1 MQEAQAA
8 LLAKDDDLA
17 MLRQDLQALR
27 TQLKRTPDSA
37 AQSAT
42 CQAAARDSAAEAG
55 GRPSSSSL
63 KPDPDA
69 DNSRKSEGAGAA
81 ESGLPSP
88 SLPATPHSPV
98 DSPKGVVHQ
107 NPPPPPLPP
116 PHFPL
121 RTNPSPLQSPF
132 KLHVACCSVSWG
144 NPGRIGCNI

>member
-98 DSPKGVVHQ
+98 DSPKGMVHQ
-107 NPPPPPLPP
+107 NPPPPPFRPHISLSAQTPLPCKA
-116 PHFPL
+116 
-121 RTNPSPLQSPF
+121 PSNFMSPVVQSAGGI
-132 KLHVACCSVSWG
+132 LVA
-144 NPGRIGCNI
+144 